1 VDRRSDVN
9 GLMQGVRGN
18 LKFPKDPAVEEKIW
32 TVEIHVQTTRSEHR
46 RKMDLSHQI

>member
-18 LKFPKDPAVEEKIW
+18 LKFPKDPVVEEN
-32 TVEIHVQTTRSEHR
+32 R
-46 RKMDLSHQI
+46 RI